1 MVFPSQQMTV
11 VTMMTKMIIVV
22 VMVLAPSSFS
32 SVSEDPC
39 GKLIFYFSLIDA
51 LVLCFIKTTSAN
63 GSLYNNRSSTMTIS
77 VYQILKYL
85 MFMKILY

>member
-1 MVFPSQQMTV
+1 MVFPSQQMTAM
-11 VTMMTKMIIVV
+11 TMTKMMIVV

-39 GKLIFYFSLIDA
+39 GKLISYFSLSDA

-63 GSLYNNRSSTMTIS
+63 GSLYNSRSSLTTIS